1 MVQKIISSVVLFSF
15 IYTIVLSNVIPLVA
29 QETEKL
35 PRIAV
40 FDFEDTNVAAEKEK
54 YGEAIAGMLMTELIN
69 GKVFQVIE
77 RSEIDRMMSEMAFQ
91 VSGAVDVN
99 TAKRI
104 GEILGVD
111 ILVFGTVAKFGQLV
125 ESDIRLIDTQ
135 SGRALLA
142 DHASSESGIEMR
154 TMVENLAR
162 KIEKRYLGRL
172 VEEVVISSN
181 PAGAIVFIDGV
192 NEGKTPLV
200 KNLSQGPHRI
210 RIVMRNYTPWEET
223 HVVVQGENKINAKL
237 SYSAAYLQ
245 QQAEKKRLEDERQ
258 RQLAQRQQ
266 RVPEEPKKE
275 KKGGGSKT
283 ALYILGG
290 AVLIGGGVAAAVLLA
305 GGGDEG
311 EEGPKYSNVSITV
324 DIQ

>member
-1 MVQKIISSVVLFSF
+1 
-15 IYTIVLSNVIPLVA
+15 
-29 QETEKL
+29 
-35 PRIAV
+35 
-40 FDFEDTNVAAEKEK
+40 
-54 YGEAIAGMLMTELIN
+54 
-69 GKVFQVIE
+69 
-77 RSEIDRMMSEMAFQ
+77 
-91 VSGAVDVN
+91 
-99 TAKRI
+99 
-104 GEILGVD
+104 
-111 ILVFGTVAKFGQLV
+111 
-125 ESDIRLIDTQ
+125 
-135 SGRALLA
+135 
-142 DHASSESGIEMR
+142 MR

-172 VEEVVISSN
+172 VEEVVIKSN
-181 PAGAIVFIDGV
+181 PAGAMVFIDGV

-210 RIVMRNYTPWEET
+210 RIAMRNYTPWEET

-237 SYSAAYLQ
+237 SYSAEYLQ

-266 RVPEEPKKE
+266 RVQEEPKKA
-275 KKGGGSKT
+275 KKGGGGKT

-290 AVLIGGGVAAAVLLA
+290 AVLIGGGVAAAMLLA

>member
-1 MVQKIISSVVLFSF
+1 MVQKIISSIVLFSF
-15 IYTIVLSNVIPLVA
+15 IYTIVLSNIIPLIA
-29 QETEKL
+29 QETEKI

-40 FDFEDTNVAAEKEK
+40 FNFEDTNVAAEKEK

-172 VEEVVISSN
+172 VEEVVITSN
-181 PAGAIVFIDGV
+181 PVGAVVFIDGV

-200 KNLSQGPHRI
+200 KNLNQGPHRI
-210 RIVMRNYTPWEET
+210 RIVLSNYTPWEET

-237 SYSAAYLQ
+237 NYSAEYLQ
-245 QQAEKKRLEDERQ
+245 QQAEKKRLEEERQ
-258 RQLAQRQQ
+258 QQLAQKQQ
-266 RVPEEPKKE
+266 RVPEEPKE
-275 KKGGGSKT
+275 AKKGGSKT
-283 ALYILGG
+283 GLYILGG
-290 AVLIGGGVAAAVLLA
+290 ALLIGGGVAAAMLLA
-305 GGGDEG
+305 GGGEEG
-311 EEGPKYSNVSITV
+311 EEVPKYSNVSITV